1 MRDSAQLVREVKA
14 TMAIEGHQLKK
25 KELELLELCATGKAS
40 TKDII
45 QNLVKKYEQK

>member
-1 MRDSAQLVREVKA
+1 MRNSAQLVREVKA

-25 KELELLELCATGKAS
+25 KEIDLLELCAAGKAS

-45 QNLVKKYEQK
+45 KSLIKKYEQK